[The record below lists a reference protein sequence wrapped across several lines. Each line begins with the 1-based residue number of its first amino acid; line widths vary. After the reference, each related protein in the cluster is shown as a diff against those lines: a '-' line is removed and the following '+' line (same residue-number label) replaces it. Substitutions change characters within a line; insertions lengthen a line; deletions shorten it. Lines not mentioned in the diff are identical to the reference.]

1 MRQILNSHTLE
12 LLGYTNP
19 EQVSSDT
26 RADVFI
32 ATIVAGIEEQ
42 RVQFV
47 YIKTRS
53 SRSDLSNISIE
64 RNIATFFVVPESSG
78 INTEDVNIA
87 IPGGPHRLYQLDEL
101 IWARMTSA
109 FREYVDGLTAQ
120 LIVEPYFVQPR
131 SESATSEPDKEI
143 VEFFASRS
151 ATYGAGTV
159 LVLRAPA
166 AVGKTTLL
174 RIVVQRLLKS
184 KDQYRAIPI
193 FIESAHWSQLR
204 LESVS
209 GLWEVVRNSL
219 MRFAPDL
226 VMSKSLFEAALK
238 TGNIVFIF
246 DGLDELCGRRD
257 VSISAV
263 DIVDELASIARGTNA
278 RILLSTRTAYWDSEI
293 ARTWENVSKLDLA
306 PFNRQQALSYFERRF
321 SNDISLQ
328 KRCHALYQKLIQASQ
343 HPANPGGSRAQFA
356 NLPACVS
363 LVADTVERIN
373 GEELQFQSAQSIAEQ
388 MLAFLCGRDRQ
399 RKTLTTPPLE
409 QLFSFAQV
417 AASQPLTSDSYA
429 VELLEATGFDR
440 SDVLRFVDHPLIRTR
455 GQETFDF
462 AYEFLD
468 PFFKAYF
475 LNCYLSG
482 NKDIIETDA
491 LSLMSANAN
500 AKSAVLEHLLGLI
513 NSLSAEKL
521 AATAKRTIKLDPLAG
536 SFLLHL
542 ATALGDQEKL
552 SHQERAH
559 ILWLASANNAAKVLD
574 GITFVGSFQ
583 RFDLRGYTIVNCKFV
598 DCNLTEI
605 AVDHTTTLKNSSFE
619 GDISFGNT
627 GQLNLWRTVTYSDNS
642 TIGGAS
648 VVAHFLLDSSA
659 ERNKDLL
666 LDVFNLALG
675 KFWHGGSP
683 RRSIDKNNWKRGLL
697 AHSPWI
703 DLILDG
709 FLRCEVMEDIE
720 ISGTEAGGYALHKS
734 TFADVQRFM
743 DSRQLSGKLS
753 QAFDYCLD
761 RI

>member
-328 KRCHALYQKLIQASQ
+328 KRCHALYQNSFKQVSIQLI
-343 HPANPGGSRAQFA
+343 P
-356 NLPACVS
+356 V
-363 LVADTVERIN
+363 
-373 GEELQFQSAQSIAEQ
+373 
-388 MLAFLCGRDRQ
+388 
-399 RKTLTTPPLE
+399 
-409 QLFSFAQV
+409 
-417 AASQPLTSDSYA
+417 
-429 VELLEATGFDR
+429 
-440 SDVLRFVDHPLIRTR
+440 
-455 GQETFDF
+455 
-462 AYEFLD
+462 
-468 PFFKAYF
+468 
-475 LNCYLSG
+475 
-482 NKDIIETDA
+482 
-491 LSLMSANAN
+491 
-500 AKSAVLEHLLGLI
+500 
-513 NSLSAEKL
+513 
-521 AATAKRTIKLDPLAG
+521 
-536 SFLLHL
+536 
-542 ATALGDQEKL
+542 ALGPSL
-552 SHQERAH
+552 RIFLHVFHSWR
-559 ILWLASANNAAKVLD
+559 IL
-574 GITFVGSFQ
+574 
-583 RFDLRGYTIVNCKFV
+583 
-598 DCNLTEI
+598 
-605 AVDHTTTLKNSSFE
+605 
-619 GDISFGNT
+619 
-627 GQLNLWRTVTYSDNS
+627 
-642 TIGGAS
+642 
-648 VVAHFLLDSSA
+648 
-659 ERNKDLL
+659 
-666 LDVFNLALG
+666 
-675 KFWHGGSP
+675 
-683 RRSIDKNNWKRGLL
+683 
-697 AHSPWI
+697 
-703 DLILDG
+703 
-709 FLRCEVMEDIE
+709 
-720 ISGTEAGGYALHKS
+720 
-734 TFADVQRFM
+734 
-743 DSRQLSGKLS
+743 
-753 QAFDYCLD
+753 
-761 RI
+761 